1 MNAEIIGMMANFVLL
16 FSYMVSGEF
25 RIRVIGTIG
34 NVILTVYGILIQS
47 PTVIFLNSILVV
59 INIYKIRKLRREKRN
74 EQHNEISN

>member
-25 RIRVIGTIG
+25 RIRAIGTIG

>member
-25 RIRVIGTIG
+25 RIRAIGTIG
-34 NVILTVYGILIQS
+34 NVILTGYGILIQS

>member
-25 RIRVIGTIG
+25 KIRAIGTIG

-47 PTVIFLNSILVV
+47 PTVIFLNSVLVV